1 MAIQVQI
8 RRGTTTQNNAFTGA
22 VGELTVDTT
31 KDTVVVHDGS
41 TAGGFP
47 LAKESQATTNVAV
60 TGGTINNTSIGATTA
75 STGAFTTLT
84 SSSDATLHGLT
95 VGRGAGAVASNTAVG
110 ANALLTNTTG
120 SENVAVGASAL
131 RLNTTGNSNT
141 SSGTNSFFNNTTG
154 ANGSAFGY
162 AALASNTT
170 GGNNTAVGRDALY
183 SNTTAS
189 NNTAVGYQAGF
200 SQTTAPANS
209 CFGYKAGYAQ
219 TTGGTY
225 GANTFIGAEAGLAST
240 GDINTFVGAGSGYLV
255 TSGARNTIIG
265 AYSGNQG
272 GLDIRTADNYIVLS
286 DGDGNPVVYG
296 RSIDGTI
303 TLGATGSFCN
313 AAYNKGT
320 GSQLYTDF
328 RVGWTSAASPGTQT
342 GFISTNGTTT
352 SYVTTSDYR
361 LKNSATPMTGALAK
375 VALLKPCTY
384 KWNADGS
391 DGQGFIAHELAE
403 VVPGCVTG
411 EKDAVDVYG
420 NPKYQG
426 IDTSFLVATLT
437 AAIQELNAKVDAQ
450 AAEIATLKGN

>member
-1 MAIQVQI
+1 
-8 RRGTTTQNNAFTGA
+8 

-60 TGGTINNTSIGATTA
+60 TGGTINNTSIGASTA

-95 VGRGAGAVASNTAVG
+95 VGRGAGAVSSNTAVG
-110 ANALLTNTTG
+110 ASALAANTTG
-120 SENVAVGASAL
+120 SVNTAVGYQAGFSNTTGAGGAFFG
-131 RLNTTGNSNT
+131 RLAGYGNTTGNGNTALGNVALYINSTGSNNSALGESALGSNT
-141 SSGTNSFFNNTTG
+141 V
-154 ANGSAFGY
+154 
-162 AALASNTT
+162 
-170 GGNNTAVGRDALY
+170 GGNNTALGLQALY

-200 SQTTAPANS
+200 TNTTGVNNVLIGGEAGYSTTALAGT
-209 CFGYKAGYAQ
+209 FLGYQAGYAATSGTYNTFLGHQ
-219 TTGGTY
+219 SGASITTG
-225 GANTFIGAEAGLAST
+225 AK
-240 GDINTFVGAGSGYLV
+240 
-255 TSGARNTIIG
+255 NTILG
-265 AYSGNQG
+265 PYNGNQG
-272 GLDIRTADNYIVLS
+272 GLDIRTASNYIVLS

-296 RSIDGTI
+296 TSTDGTI
-303 TLGATGSFCN
+303 TLGTTGNFCN

-342 GFISTNGTTT
+342 GYISTNGTTT

-361 LKNSATPMTGALAK
+361 LKNSATPMIGALAK

-391 DGQGFIAHELAE
+391 DGEGFIAHELAE
-403 VVPGCVTG
+403 VCPSAVTG
-411 EKDAVDVYG
+411 SKDAVDAEG
-420 NPKYQG
+420 KPQYQG

-437 AAIQELNAKVDAQ
+437 AAIQELKAEFDAYK
-450 AAEIATLKGN
+450 ATHP